1 MQERSNNCD
10 SHCAASCT
18 YVRVQVRLEVIT
30 SKVVTVLVVTVLV
43 VEAGTRITGISVVF

>member
-1 MQERSNNCD
+1 MQERFNNCD

-30 SKVVTVLVVTVLV
+30 SKVVTVLVV
-43 VEAGTRITGISVVF
+43 EAGTRITGISVVF